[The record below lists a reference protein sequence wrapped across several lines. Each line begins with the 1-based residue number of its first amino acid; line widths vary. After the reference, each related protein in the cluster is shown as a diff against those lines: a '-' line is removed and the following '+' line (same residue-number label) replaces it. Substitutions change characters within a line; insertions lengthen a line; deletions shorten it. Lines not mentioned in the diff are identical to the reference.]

1 MSHKLVGNLVLDFS
15 VGKPEVFVV
24 VSGLELVGN
33 VPRLYIKEVTI
44 NGIQLPVPPEVC
56 TGDVFKVNAP

>member
-1 MSHKLVGNLVLDFS
+1 MLDFS
-15 VGKPEVFVV
+15 VGKLEVFVV

-33 VPRLYIKEVTI
+33 VPRLYVKEVTF
-44 NGIQLPVPPEVC
+44 NGIQLPFPPEVC